1 MCQGALPSILRG
13 TLNSVSVARLA
24 DQCQCLTHQYWFLTS
39 TVTLI
44 CHHSAEQ
51 SAFSRADKAS
61 TLLFALL
68 SDNFGDWSIVDT
80 DSLLEKTL
88 FNMHSEKYIEKVC
101 NYFANPRALY
111 HASPFSVADMSS
123 RNDINLLYFRT
134 DCMLEILIVHRVG
147 QSGRRDVESVAW
159 NSVNQDKRFANSC
172 FKW

>member
-80 DSLLEKTL
+80 DSFLEKTL
-88 FNMHSEKYIEKVC
+88 FNMQIAQWE
-101 NYFANPRALY
+101 
-111 HASPFSVADMSS
+111 
-123 RNDINLLYFRT
+123 
-134 DCMLEILIVHRVG
+134 VHREGLQLLCKSTGFISCMHRLSQSQTCLLEMILTYYILEQTVCWKFSSSIVLGRVG
-147 QSGRRDVESVAW
+147 EGML
-159 NSVNQDKRFANSC
+159 NQ
-172 FKW
+172 

>member
-24 DQCQCLTHQYWFLTS
+24 DQCQCLTHHYWFLTS

-44 CHHSAEQ
+44 CHHSVEQ

-61 TLLFALL
+61 TLLFALPSETL
-68 SDNFGDWSIVDT
+68 VT
-80 DSLLEKTL
+80 EALLTPIRFWRKHCSTCKL
-88 FNMHSEKYIEKVC
+88 HSEKYIEKVC
-101 NYFANPRALY
+101 NCFANPRALY

-123 RNDINLLYFRT
+123 RNDINLLYSRT

-147 QSGRRDVESVAW
+147 QSGRSLGGML
-159 NSVNQDKRFANSC
+159 NQ
-172 FKW
+172 